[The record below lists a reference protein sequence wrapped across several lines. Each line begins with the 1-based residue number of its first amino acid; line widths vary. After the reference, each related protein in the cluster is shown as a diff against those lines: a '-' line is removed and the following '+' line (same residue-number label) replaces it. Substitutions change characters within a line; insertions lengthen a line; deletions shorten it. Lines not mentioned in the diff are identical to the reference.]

1 MQHDSTIGEDVLGG
15 FEADVAAPSKKL
27 AFLMVVGLSVVF
39 LTSVVFKPPAGD
51 YFSICAFKNLTGLPC
66 PGCGLT
72 HSFCALAKGEI
83 MDAFSWNLMGPVLFM
98 LFILLWTRSGAV
110 LLNRA
115 SFVELFD
122 RVTDRLNVV
131 RFLAIAFGVYGIARI
146 VYLLAFQP
154 VSFHESPLSRLIT
167 GLTH

>member
-1 MQHDSTIGEDVLGG
+1 MQVDSAISEQFSDRL
-15 FEADVAAPSKKL
+15 AAETSHPSKRL
-27 AFLMVVGLSVVF
+27 AMLTLVGLSAVF
-39 LTSVVFKPPAGD
+39 ILSVLLKPSSGD
-51 YFSICAFKNLTGLPC
+51 YFTVCGFKNFTGLPC

-72 HSFCALAKGEI
+72 HSFCALAKGEVA
-83 MDAFSWNLMGPVLFM
+83 DAFSWNLMGPVLFM

-131 RFLAIAFGVYGIARI
+131 RVLAIAFGVYGIARI

-154 VSFHESPLSRLIT
+154 
-167 GLTH
+167 